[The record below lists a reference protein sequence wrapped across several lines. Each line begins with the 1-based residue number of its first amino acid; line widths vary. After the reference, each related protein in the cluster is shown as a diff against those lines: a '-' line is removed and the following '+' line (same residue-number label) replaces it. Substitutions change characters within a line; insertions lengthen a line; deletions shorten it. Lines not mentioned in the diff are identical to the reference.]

1 MAQEAHHRQQKP
13 CITAAFTFI
22 VLALLASL
30 IIPLPAGAQKKKKE
44 AQQEAPAPPPLP
56 PVDTSKLVWP
66 SPPDLARIKWMA
78 QVSSQDDLTPPV
90 PKAKKKK
97 KKKSWMDRLAGIAP
111 VEEVE
116 ARATALKKPFGVA
129 ADSKGRIYAADT
141 GHSAVFVFDLEK
153 KTSEILPSKFTMPIA
168 VAVDDADRLFVVDS
182 RQRQVSA
189 LSPSWEVEA
198 TFGQDKLERPVGVAI
213 DNENRFLYVVDAQAH
228 RLAVFDADTFAFL
241 RYLGSPSDPL
251 TAEPGTFSY
260 PLSAAV
266 DEEGNVFVADTMND
280 RVQIFDADGEFVQM
294 FGRQGITP
302 GTFMRA
308 KGIAVDRD
316 GHIYVT
322 DAEFNNVQVFDQEGQ
337 PLAVFGT
344 RGTDPGQF
352 SLVTGICIDAR
363 NRILVADQWKARVQ
377 VFRYVTDEEA
387 DAQRKPQT
395 SAPRPA
401 SGPQATNFSSASAE
415 VTGLYRVG
423 ASRHVAQARSGQAC
437 RSSCSTQQVVQ
448 LTDHF
453 SLED

>member
-1 MAQEAHHRQQKP
+1 MAREAHLRQRRLWAKGAGAL
-13 CITAAFTFI
+13 AA
-22 VLALLASL
+22 LAVWTWVCA
-30 IIPLPAGAQKKKKE
+30 PPAAVAQKKKKE
-44 AQQEAPAPPPLP
+44 TQQAAPAPAVQP

-66 SPPDLARIKWMA
+66 APPDIARIKWMA
-78 QVSSQDDLTPPV
+78 QVSSQDDLTPPAPV
-90 PKAKKKK
+90 TRKK
-97 KKKSWMDRLAGIAP
+97 KKKSWMDRLAGIVPPEERPP
-111 VEEVE
+111 V
-116 ARATALKKPFGVA
+116 ATALKKPFGVA
-129 ADSKGRIYAADT
+129 ADSSGRIYVADT

-153 KTSEILPSKFTMPIA
+153 KSSETLPAKFLMPMA

-189 LSPSWEVEA
+189 FSPSWELEA
-198 TFGQDKLERPVGVAI
+198 AFGQDKLERPVGLAL
-213 DNENRFLYVVDAQAH
+213 DNENRFLYVVDAEAH

-251 TAEPGTFSY
+251 AAEPGTFSY

-266 DEEGNVFVADTMND
+266 DDEGNVFVADTMND
-280 RVQIFDADGEFVQM
+280 RVQMFDADGEFVQM

-322 DAEFNNVQVFDQEGQ
+322 DAEFNNVQVFDKEGQ

-344 RGTDPGQF
+344 RGTEPGQF

-387 DAQRKPQT
+387 EAQRKAGGT
-395 SAPRPA
+395 ARPA
-401 SGPQATNFSSASAE
+401 SGPQAQQAGETVLNRA
-415 VTGLYRVG
+415 G
-423 ASRHVAQARSGQAC
+423 ASYRAAQGRSGQAC
-437 RSSCSTQQVVQ
+437 RSSCSEQQSGSV
-448 LTDHF
+448 D
-453 SLED
+453 